1 MGRFRTFHQVELATL
16 PEVQDELAL
25 TDEQK
30 TAVDELEDTYSDER
44 RAQRGGG
51 RGGGGGGGGGFGPPS
66 EEQLAAQAKLNAD
79 TAAALNEILDDDQD
93 ARILGIFA
101 QVNGTRALSDP
112 TLAAALELSE
122 DQVEE
127 LRDVAA
133 EQQQAMFDSFQDFQD
148 MSEEERAAELEEL
161 NAARDAALL
170 AVLSDDQK
178 TALEELKGEAIEVD
192 TSSLQGRG
200 GRGGRGGGGG
210 FGGGRGRDGDD
221 GDEGGG
227 AGRPATDE

>member
-30 TAVDELEDTYSDER
+30 TEVDELEDTYSEER
-44 RAQRGGG
+44 RQLRGGG
-51 RGGGGGGGGGFGPPS
+51 RGGGGGGFAPPTQ
-66 EEQLAAQAKLNAD
+66 EQLAAQAELSAD
-79 TAAALNEILDDDQD
+79 FAGQLNEVLDDDQS

-112 TLAAALELSE
+112 TLASALELSV

-178 TALEELKGEAIEVD
+178 TALEEIKGEAIEVD